1 MTRLRDRRDR
11 LWTTVNVDVVG
22 QDVDYGGGAVLANRR
37 RVDERDWRIV
47 NRPDGHVDRG
57 GRATVQGVGEDV
69 AAIEVRIRREG
80 QAGAS
85 ARDGIGQD
93 VDCGGAAV
101 LANRRRVDDCDWR
114 MVNRPDGHVDRGG
127 RATVQG
133 VGEDVAAIE
142 VRIRREGQAGAP
154 ARDGN
159 CAMTRLRDRHNRLW
173 TTVDVDVV
181 GQDVDCRGAAVLANR
196 RRDDDR
202 DWRMVNRPEGHVDRG
217 R

>member
-22 QDVDYGGGAVLANRR
+22 QDVDCGGGAVLANRR
-37 RVDERDWRIV
+37 RVDERDWRMV

-85 ARDGIGQD
+85 ARDG
-93 VDCGGAAV
+93 
-101 LANRRRVDDCDWR
+101 
-114 MVNRPDGHVDRGG
+114 
-127 RATVQG
+127 
-133 VGEDVAAIE
+133 
-142 VRIRREGQAGAP
+142 
-154 ARDGN
+154 N
-159 CAMTRLRDRHNRLW
+159 CAMTRLRDRHDRLW

-181 GQDVDCRGAAVLANR
+181 GQDVDCGGAAVSPTVAVSTTAIGAWSTAPTVPLTVA
-196 RRDDDR
+196 
-202 DWRMVNRPEGHVDRG
+202 GK
-217 R
+217 